1 MIVFLV
7 LCGLLAGAALALL
20 LPPLIA
26 RPGSRE
32 KRRIASNTAVYADQ
46 LAEIDAD
53 LRAGTLNREQ
63 WATARAEI
71 ERRALD
77 EAPESE
83 AAAAPSRSRV
93 AAIVIGIAVPVVA
106 VALYAL
112 IGNPRAM
119 LPESGS
125 DASSPH
131 AVTPEQINAMVE
143 RLAERLKSSP
153 GDTEGW
159 IMLARSYG
167 VLGRFAETA
176 SAYAKAAEQRP
187 DDAQLLAD
195 YADALAMAQG
205 RNLVGEPE
213 KLVGRA
219 LRLEP
224 NNVKALALA
233 GTAAFERSDYR
244 GALGYWR
251 QALPFIPEGTGIAD
265 SIRSGIAEA
274 EKRLGAPVASN
285 APARIARGEAGSPS
299 TASLKGRVSLA
310 PAVAGK
316 VRSEDSVF
324 VYARAAEGPRM
335 PLAILR
341 RQVKDLPF
349 EFVLDDSM
357 AMNPSLKLSDFG
369 KIVVVARVSKS
380 GLATPQK
387 GDLQVTTGPLGP
399 GTKDIRLE
407 IDRAIE

>member
-1 MIVFLV
+1 MIVFFV
-7 LCGLLAGAALALL
+7 LCGLLAAAALALL

-26 RPGSRE
+26 RPDGQD
-32 KRRIASNTAVYADQ
+32 KRGIASNAAVYAEQ
-46 LAEIDAD
+46 LAELDAE
-53 LRAGTLNREQ
+53 LRVGTLSREQ

-77 EAPESE
+77 EAPEKQ
-83 AAAAPSRSRV
+83 AAAVPSRSHF
-93 AAIVIGIAVPVVA
+93 AAIAVGVAVPVVA
-106 VALYAL
+106 IALYAL

-125 DASSPH
+125 NPSSPH
-131 AVTPEQINAMVE
+131 EVTPAQINAMVE
-143 RLAERLKSSP
+143 RLAERLKGAP

-167 VLGRFAETA
+167 VLGRFAEAA

-205 RNLVGEPE
+205 RALGGEPE
-213 KLVGRA
+213 KLVARA

-251 QALPFIPEGTGIAD
+251 QALPFVPDGTGIAD

-274 EKRLGAPVASN
+274 ESRLGAPAVSN
-285 APARIARGEAGSPS
+285 APARIARDEAGSRGA
-299 TASLKGRVSLA
+299 ASLKGKVSLA

-316 VRSEDSVF
+316 VRPDDSVF

-357 AMNPSLKLSDFG
+357 AMNPSLKLSDVG
-369 KIVVVARVSKS
+369 RIVVVARVSKS

-387 GDLQVTTGPLGP
+387 GDLQVTTAPLGL
-399 GTKDIRLE
+399 GTKNIRLE
-407 IDRAIE
+407 INRAIE